1 MRVTVN
7 WRYGNDEVRDDVRSA
22 QVYTVEHV
30 RANEQLPVAY
40 EDIDTDRLLNEFIPI
55 VRLYSSDGEYEDFEQ
70 GEIVEASA

>member
-7 WRYGNDEVRDDVRSA
+7 WRYGNDEVREDVRSA
-22 QVYTVEHV
+22 RVYTVEDV

-40 EDIDTDRLLNEFIPI
+40 EDISLDQLLNEFIPI

-70 GEIVEASA
+70 GEIVEVSA